1 MKIKS
6 LITTSRFTILYQES
20 HSAVNGIFCTQ
31 KFALVERWNILSSIY
46 LCIISMKKS
55 FTWLMLAILL
65 INTLGIPLPV
75 LAEEAVVDQEK
86 TSIAEEETSIPEEE
100 ILPTENPLYEG
111 GTEGGSEEE
120 TNENPQ
126 DTLPTKE
133 ETTPPTEEETTPP
146 TEEEADTTEEEPLP
160 IEGEV
165 IETFDVT
172 TTPEGCF
179 TRTELAGN
187 ITITDYAVEWGEQC
201 TREVIIPASIEGK
214 PVTSIGE
221 QAFRDNQLT
230 SITIPDSVTTIG
242 EYAFRN
248 NTLTSVTLGTGVTSI
263 GYMVFYGNDLTS
275 ITIPDSVTSIE
286 GYAFANNPQVVKGYR
301 AAGTEGMD
309 TIPANANIVVR
320 NATSTILLTG

>member
-187 ITITDYAVEWGEQC
+187 ITITDYAVEW
-201 TREVIIPASIEGK
+201 
-214 PVTSIGE
+214 
-221 QAFRDNQLT
+221 
-230 SITIPDSVTTIG
+230 
-242 EYAFRN
+242 
-248 NTLTSVTLGTGVTSI
+248 
-263 GYMVFYGNDLTS
+263 
-275 ITIPDSVTSIE
+275 
-286 GYAFANNPQVVKGYR
+286 
-301 AAGTEGMD
+301 
-309 TIPANANIVVR
+309 
-320 NATSTILLTG
+320 